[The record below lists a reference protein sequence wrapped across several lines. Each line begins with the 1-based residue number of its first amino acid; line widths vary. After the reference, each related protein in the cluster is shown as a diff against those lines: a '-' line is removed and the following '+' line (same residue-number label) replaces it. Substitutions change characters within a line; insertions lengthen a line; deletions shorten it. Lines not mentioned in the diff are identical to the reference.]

1 MQIRSY
7 KFSFRFTYRTV
18 ELSHVNF
25 QSIAFKKEKKKGER
39 EGEGEEKEIRE
50 EERGEGWIRRVTF
63 PVSVNVDPSH
73 FHPGVRR
80 GEGDKRENGGHGA
93 PWRYDAW
100 RE

>member
-50 EERGEGWIRRVTF
+50 EERGEG
-63 PVSVNVDPSH
+63 
-73 FHPGVRR
+73 
-80 GEGDKRENGGHGA
+80 
-93 PWRYDAW
+93 
-100 RE
+100 